1 MAELT
6 RVIWKTIP
14 GMSGIYEVSNFG
26 EIRNKITKK
35 LLHISCNSKGYAIVN
50 MQKKLYK
57 VHRIVA
63 ETFVKKPK
71 TDKTLQIDHID
82 RNRMNNNSKNLRWV
96 SASEN
101 RKNQKKRAK
110 YNRLT
115 GKKIKRICIATGEE
129 FIFQTLTEAAKSV
142 NMGIS
147 TIRERLQTGS
157 PTKSGFKFIYVD
169 GEKNND

>member
-1 MAELT
+1 MAEIT
-6 RVIWKTIP
+6 RIKWKIIP
-14 GMSGIYEVSNFG
+14 GTYGLYEVSNFG
-26 EIRNKITKK
+26 DIRDRVTNK
-35 LLHISCNSKGYAIVN
+35 LLKISCNSKGYAIVN
-50 MQKKLYK
+50 LNKKLYK
-57 VHRIVA
+57 VHKLVG
-63 ETFVKKPK
+63 ECFLVKPQ
-71 TDKTLQIDHID
+71 TEIPLQIDHID

-147 TIRERLQTGS
+147 TIRERLQTGR

-169 GEKNND
+169 GEKKQ